1 MATQPG
7 GFGHVVAQF
16 LMEETCGRH
25 VVTSRGKKRSRAKLL
40 LLFTRIFSEFCM
52 MCVF

>member
-16 LMEETCGRH
+16 LMEETYGRH
-25 VVTSRGKKRSRAKLL
+25 VVTNGVKKRSRAKLL
-40 LLFTRIFSEFCM
+40 LLFTCIFSEFCT
-52 MCVF
+52 MCIF